1 IDTIFG
7 RKMETI
13 LDEMNVDDAVRD
25 ALLYDKG
32 TLGEIHAL
40 VRDIEQFNTKKVSAF
55 EKKYQLPEASFR
67 DLMLE
72 SMREVTIFENSIK

>member
-1 IDTIFG
+1 M
-7 RKMETI
+7 KTI
-13 LDEMNVDDAVRD
+13 LDEMNIDDEVRD

-32 TLGEIHAL
+32 LLGEIYAL

-67 DLMLE
+67 DLMLD